1 MRERSPQLFVQVSSP
16 AGGIKQKRPNLV
28 AQVGAKTKTD
38 AGLPTRRIV
47 TLKKSNVNPCPHTA
61 YHEHT
66 IRTSDGR
73 TAILC
78 GVCMDVLENRLA
90 DPLLI
95 RGMLKSVMTLGEVSR
110 MRREQAEEYARSEV
124 GGAHA

>member
-1 MRERSPQLFVQVSSP
+1 MTMQ
-16 AGGIKQKRPNLV
+16 
-28 AQVGAKTKTD
+28 
-38 AGLPTRRIV
+38 
-47 TLKKSNVNPCPHTA
+47 KSNVNPCPHTA

-78 GVCMDVLENRLA
+78 NGCMDELEKQIA

-95 RGMLKSVMTLGEVSR
+95 RGMLKSVMTLGEVTI
-110 MRREQAEEYARSEV
+110 MQRERAEDYTRSEV
-124 GGAHA
+124 GVS